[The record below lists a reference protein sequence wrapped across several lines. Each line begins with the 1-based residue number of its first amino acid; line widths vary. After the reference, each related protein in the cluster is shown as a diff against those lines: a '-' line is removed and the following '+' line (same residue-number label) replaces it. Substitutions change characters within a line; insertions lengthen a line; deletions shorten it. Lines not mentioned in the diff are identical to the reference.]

1 DEAKQK
7 YGTTEAEVYTDYQEL
22 LKDESLDIVHVL
34 TPNISHAEISI
45 AALEAGKHVM
55 CEKPMAKTS
64 AEAQLMLEAAE
75 RTGKKLTIG
84 YNNRFRED
92 SQYLKKVC
100 EAGDLGHIYFA
111 KAHAIR
117 RRAVPTWGVFLDE
130 EKQGGGP
137 LIDIGT
143 HALD

>member
-1 DEAKQK
+1 MSKVYRIGIIGCGGIANGKHLPSLSKLDNVELVAFCDIVQERADEAKQK

-75 RTGKKLTIG
+75 RTGKNLPSDTTTV
-84 YNNRFRED
+84 
-92 SQYLKKVC
+92 S
-100 EAGDLGHIYFA
+100 
-111 KAHAIR
+111 
-117 RRAVPTWGVFLDE
+117 
-130 EKQGGGP
+130 EKTVS
-137 LIDIGT
+137 I
-143 HALD
+143 